1 MNFTS
6 LVDLFLYLY
15 SLSLF
20 VLNNPNPAGLR
31 IIFEILPGG
40 FVQILGTKHTTLCFY
55 ADGGLISQI
64 SEGFLTNLPRP
75 R

>member
-20 VLNNPNPAGLR
+20 VLNTPNPSGLR
-31 IIFEILPGG
+31 IIFEILLGG
-40 FVQILGTKHTTLCFY
+40 FVQILGTKRTTLCFY
-55 ADGGLISQI
+55 VDNGLISQI